1 MKDPNVNTTYTGL
14 LHKYQPSAE
23 HHPCYSGLQVQG
35 AATTPGGAA
44 GNRTLVQTRNP
55 YAFYMLSRLLVFDD
69 GPESDTQ
76 AIAYPLKFSPFAKGG
91 LRLTLN

>member
-1 MKDPNVNTTYTGL
+1 
-14 LHKYQPSAE
+14 
-23 HHPCYSGLQVQG
+23 
-35 AATTPGGAA
+35 
-44 GNRTLVQTRNP
+44 
-55 YAFYMLSRLLVFDD
+55 MLSRLLVFDD

>member
-1 MKDPNVNTTYTGL
+1 MRKRKPLYI
-14 LHKYQPSAE
+14 
-23 HHPCYSGLQVQG
+23 SGLILI
-35 AATTPGGAA
+35 GGAA

>member
-35 AATTPGGAA
+35 TATTPAAQVHIITEDGGKVNW
-44 GNRTLVQTRNP
+44 GRGFFEKEP
-55 YAFYMLSRLLVFDD
+55 
-69 GPESDTQ
+69 G
-76 AIAYPLKFSPFAKGG
+76 
-91 LRLTLN
+91 